1 MNKDLKILLAHF
13 RRVGL
18 FGVMVS
24 LPAVLLY
31 CDLHL
36 LGNAVGEWS
45 LVELTQEGFLLA
57 STLAFVRLA
66 LARSEDRRFAVL
78 AAGFFACMF
87 IREMDAVLDVVVHG
101 AWKYLVAPLA
111 VGSLVYALRDWRAAL
126 SGTVRFLTSRAGTVL
141 LLGLVLLLFYARLIG
156 MTALWTGLLGEQY
169 IRAVKN
175 AIEETTEL
183 LAYTFILAGSLAYAA
198 QRIREPARALRRGA
212 SVPGA
217 LVGRHHPL

>member
-126 SGTVRFLTSRAGTVL
+126 SGRC
-141 LLGLVLLLFYARLIG
+141 
-156 MTALWTGLLGEQY
+156 
-169 IRAVKN
+169 
-175 AIEETTEL
+175 
-183 LAYTFILAGSLAYAA
+183 
-198 QRIREPARALRRGA
+198 A
-212 SVPGA
+212 S
-217 LVGRHHPL
+217 

>member
-1 MNKDLKILLAHF
+1 
-13 RRVGL
+13 
-18 FGVMVS
+18 
-24 LPAVLLY
+24 
-31 CDLHL
+31 
-36 LGNAVGEWS
+36 
-45 LVELTQEGFLLA
+45 
-57 STLAFVRLA
+57 
-66 LARSEDRRFAVL
+66 
-78 AAGFFACMF
+78 
-87 IREMDAVLDVVVHG
+87 
-101 AWKYLVAPLA
+101 
-111 VGSLVYALRDWRAAL
+111 
-126 SGTVRFLTSRAGTVL
+126 VRFLTSRAGTVL